1 MIYSSSSDVG
11 SVLELM
17 LMLMR
22 GGERWGGDVRRPTA
36 VDRGVTSP

>member
-11 SVLELM
+11 SVLVLV
-17 LMLMR
+17 LMR
-22 GGERWGGDVRRPTA
+22 GGERWGGDLRRPTA

>member
-11 SVLELM
+11 SVLVLG

-22 GGERWGGDVRRPTA
+22 GGERWGGDLSHPTA